1 MSYLDPSHSELGQ
14 SAAHLGSGCLQVLP
28 AGDDF
33 YQQGVIV
40 GGNDSTLEGRGTVQ
54 ADAHAFTAS
63 EDLAGTEQKSDE

>member
-14 SAAHLGSGCLQVLP
+14 GSVHLGSCCLQVLP

-40 GGNDSTLEGRGTVQ
+40 GRNNSTLEGRGAVQ
-54 ADAHAFTAS
+54 TDAHAFTAP
-63 EDLAGTEQKSDE
+63 EDLAGTEQKSEE